1 MTSGTYDYL
10 KKIEDKHPNE
20 TMVTMQNPDTAVLIH
35 ETSAGTLFKEPRSY
49 EVIDSSGSF
58 DHAGFAVLNNIPV
71 TDEGR
76 PLFEHRFKNRA
87 GLIENEPG
95 FAAIRVLRPLESNT
109 YIILTR
115 GKMRNSLET
124 GRAPKLTKKHT
135 KIGGLKAALTSSRKY
150 SQALLMLQNT
160 IFLRRMNNSAKKRMS

>member
-1 MTSGTYDYL
+1 MKLYMTSGTYDYL
-10 KKIEDKHPNE
+10 KKIEDKNPNE

-109 YIILTR
+109 YIILTLWKDEKFFRDWQSSKAYEKAHENR
-115 GKMRNSLET
+115 GTESGIDKQPQIFSS
-124 GRAPKLTKKHT
+124 PSYVTKYY
-135 KIGGLKAALTSSRKY
+135 IPEEDE
-150 SQALLMLQNT
+150 
-160 IFLRRMNNSAKKRMS
+160 